1 MRTTQ
6 ITSYQVGDV
15 FQAGGNDLVFD
26 WAVEAPE
33 VAFGA

>member
-15 FQAGGNDLVFD
+15 FQVGYDDQVFD

-33 VAFGA
+33 VEFGA